1 MRRVRIWAGMVAL
14 GVLAALVPAV
24 ASATPTDDCEA
35 SYKSPMNSTAKL
47 KAYMDCRFDRLD
59 QGLAPAPTVTVTA
72 TPAPGPTV
80 TVTATPPASPL
91 PSSASPSSSTTPTQT
106 AVAGWPDASTTG
118 VPAGWTPKTT
128 RTGDYTISQDG
139 AVVEDLRITDGTL
152 WIRAANVT
160 LRRVEL
166 VNSRLWNEYNNFCGN
181 GLLVE
186 DSTWRRTRE
195 VDWDP
200 IIGTGGMTLR
210 RIHIDN
216 MPEGIRVAGND
227 TGGHC
232 QPMVVE
238 DSYLDV
244 RAPDTCT
251 DNAMWHGDG
260 IQGYMGVALTV
271 RNTRIDLTEVTPSGK
286 ACGGTAPFFYPGGQ
300 GNTRA
305 DIDGLLLSGGSY
317 SLRLTT
323 AGSARNVKVVDRSWI
338 YGPTEVACNQVTW
351 GTGNE
356 IVTRQPG
363 TLTKVRD
370 LPCK

>member
-1 MRRVRIWAGMVAL
+1 MRGRLL
-14 GVLAALVPAV
+14 G
-24 ASATPTDDCEA
+24 DYD
-35 SYKSPMNSTAKL
+35 TARL
-47 KAYMDCRFDRLD
+47 KAYLDCRLDRLER
-59 QGLAPAPTVTVTA
+59 GIVPTPAPTVTVTASPAPAPTVTVTTSPEPA
-72 TPAPGPTV
+72 PTVTVTSTPSPGPTV
-80 TVTATPPASPL
+80 TVTATPTV
-91 PSSASPSSSTTPTQT
+91 SATPTATPSTTSPTPSPTQT
-106 AVAGWPDASTTG
+106 AVKGWPDATTTG
-118 VPAGWTPKTT
+118 VPADWTPKTT

-166 VNSRLWNEYNNFCGN
+166 VNSRLWNEYNNYCGN
-181 GLLVE
+181 GLVVE

-227 TGGHC
+227 TGGRC
-232 QPMVVE
+232 QPLTVE
-238 DSYLDV
+238 DSFLDV

-271 RNTRIDLTEVTPSGK
+271 RNTRIDLTETTPSGR

-323 AGSARNVKVVDRSWI
+323 PGSVKGVKIVDRSWV

-351 GTGNE
+351 GAGNE
-356 IVTRQPG
+356 IVTRQPDG

>member
-1 MRRVRIWAGMVAL
+1 MRHLRIWAGILAL
-14 GVLAALVPAV
+14 AVVAALVPAV
-24 ASATPTDDCEA
+24 ASATPDDECEA
-35 SYKSPMNSTAKL
+35 AYAGDYDTARL
-47 KAYMDCRFDRLD
+47 KAYLDCRLDRLER
-59 QGLAPAPTVTVTA
+59 GIVPTPAPTVTVTA
-72 TPAPGPTV
+72 TPEPGPTV
-80 TVTATPPASPL
+80 TVTATPTV
-91 PSSASPSSSTTPTQT
+91 SATPTPSVTPTPTPT
-106 AVAGWPDASTTG
+106 AVTGWPDATTTG

-128 RTGDYTISQDG
+128 RTGDYTITQDG

-152 WIRAANVT
+152 WIRASNVT

-166 VNSRLWNEYNNFCGN
+166 VNSRLWNEYNNYCGN
-181 GLLVE
+181 GLVVE

-200 IIGTGGMTLR
+200 VIGTGGMTLR
-210 RIHIDN
+210 RIHLDN
-216 MPEGIRVAGND
+216 LPEGIRVAGND
-227 TGGHC
+227 TGGRC
-232 QPMVVE
+232 QPLTVE
-238 DSYLDV
+238 DSFLDV

-271 RNTRIDLTEVTPSGK
+271 SHTRIDLTETTPSGR

-323 AGSARNVKVVDRSWI
+323 AGSARNVKIVDRSWI

-351 GTGNE
+351 GAGNE
-356 IVTRQPG
+356 IVTRQPDG